1 MHFGEI
7 QRSKRPR
14 VWKQSSLV
22 KKISACKGNQI
33 MIDRKAIITRR
44 TMLKESQTSV
54 YELIKNQSVYCHC
67 SPKVCDELRCQGH
80 AHSNSLGTRLRSS
93 GNQAI
98 RPKGKTKSDHFVII
112 RQESKKWTWKSWP
125 MQIIQVA
132 SDKAFPSKT
141 KDKHL

>member
-1 MHFGEI
+1 MHLGEI
-7 QRSKRPR
+7 QQSKRPR

-33 MIDRKAIITRR
+33 MIDRKSIITRR

-54 YELIKNQSVYCHC
+54 YELIKNRSVYYHC
-67 SPKVCDELRCQGH
+67 SPKVCDRELRRQGH

-132 SDKAFPSKT
+132 SDKAFPSKCG
-141 KDKHL
+141 DYS